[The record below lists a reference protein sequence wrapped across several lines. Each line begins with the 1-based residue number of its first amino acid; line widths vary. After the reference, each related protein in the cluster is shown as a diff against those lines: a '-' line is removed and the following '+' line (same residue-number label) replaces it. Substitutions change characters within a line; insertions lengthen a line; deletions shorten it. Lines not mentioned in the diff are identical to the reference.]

1 VWQWEFGVKNVAE
14 KLVNIKWTDRARDD
28 RCYKDIKILLIEYL
42 DEATDPLIS
51 FQLALTLKS
60 NGSPTAKSL
69 LPCLYSEYLVRLL
82 LLLLEDLLECLE
94 T

>member
-51 FQLALTLKS
+51 FQLTLTLKS
-60 NGSPTAKSL
+60 NGSPTKKSL
-69 LPCLYSEYLVRLL
+69 LSCLHSEYLVCLL
-82 LLLLEDLLECLE
+82 LLLLQDLLECLE